1 MRTRP
6 NFSPSRRRALLAL
19 AALGAPAAL
28 TWAQADP
35 AAAAPAYW
43 PSKPVKLLVAYPP
56 GGVSDTVGR
65 ALAERLATRLG
76 VPVVVENKAGASG
89 MIGVDAA
96 AKAPPDGYTL
106 VLAATSPLTL
116 SPQLVKAPYDPLK
129 DLVAVAPVMTS
140 PVLLLATSAAPEGDL
155 KTLLARAR
163 DGRQPLRWATSG
175 SGSVGHVMLESVKAA
190 AKTEIVHVPYKGGG
204 QPLQDAVAGHFE
216 LLSTNAASAVTQQI
230 KAGKLRPLAVGAPER
245 LAHFPQ
251 VPTLAELGF
260 PAANLASTFA
270 VFGPAGL
277 SPSAQSRLEMEIHWV
292 LAGPQ
297 MRERLAAAE
306 TVMLRLSAA
315 QLQAQVVQEAE
326 LMARV
331 VREARIKAD

>member
-1 MRTRP
+1 M
-6 NFSPSRRRALLAL
+6 
-19 AALGAPAAL
+19 
-28 TWAQADP
+28 
-35 AAAAPAYW
+35 
-43 PSKPVKLLVAYPP
+43 
-56 GGVSDTVGR
+56 
-65 ALAERLATRLG
+65 
-76 VPVVVENKAGASG
+76 
-89 MIGVDAA
+89 
-96 AKAPPDGYTL
+96 
-106 VLAATSPLTL
+106 
-116 SPQLVKAPYDPLK
+116 
-129 DLVAVAPVMTS
+129 
-140 PVLLLATSAAPEGDL
+140 
-155 KTLLARAR
+155 
-163 DGRQPLRWATSG
+163 
-175 SGSVGHVMLESVKAA
+175 
-190 AKTEIVHVPYKGGG
+190 
-204 QPLQDAVAGHFE
+204 
-216 LLSTNAASAVTQQI
+216 TQQI